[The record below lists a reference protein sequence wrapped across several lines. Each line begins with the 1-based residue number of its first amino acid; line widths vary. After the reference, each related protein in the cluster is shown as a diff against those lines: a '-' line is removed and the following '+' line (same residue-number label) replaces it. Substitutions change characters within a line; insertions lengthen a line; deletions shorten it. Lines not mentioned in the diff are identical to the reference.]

1 MNNIVD
7 YDLREAYLS
16 MKGLDK
22 LKDFVPIINLETF
35 GSMSK
40 KLYMNDAD
48 TSPFDESQGND
59 LHLKMSS
66 PLIHGI
72 QGKISQRC

>member
-22 LKDFVPIINLETF
+22 LKEIDPII
-35 GSMSK
+35 
-40 KLYMNDAD
+40 D
-48 TSPFDESQGND
+48 
-59 LHLKMSS
+59 
-66 PLIHGI
+66 
-72 QGKISQRC
+72 